1 MLNRPFILVQTPYQ
15 KGLGV
20 RESKQEVTKVVSIVK
35 SNGKSI
41 KCVRALNPCHAE
53 LIKMPRTLLIVS
65 QSDSLIQ
72 IFI

>member
-20 RESKQEVTKVVSIVK
+20 QESKQEVTKVVSIVK

-53 LIKMPRTLLIVS
+53 
-65 QSDSLIQ
+65 
-72 IFI
+72 